1 MTRGRRLRAAAVAA
15 ALSLALAPGC
25 SSGDPVGSAAEPE
38 SSTGPT
44 TVASDIAPDGG
55 GNGGGSESSTAA
67 PVADPEHAVDPPG
80 KRTGTLVGP
89 DLRIY
94 SQQPLSDE
102 LVERIAGNRRVDRVE
117 RISLGD
123 FGVQN
128 GVITVAAVD
137 PATYRNY
144 TPYASAELQEVWDR
158 VAGGELAI
166 DKAVGKRLQD
176 EDGYLKLGN
185 DKDAARVHIGAYA
198 PQVPQVDAVV
208 NEKWGEALG
217 IESGNALLVYTGIH
231 SPRDVRKDLVRL
243 VGDEASVTILGPDLD
258 PGAIQTAVLTGG
270 SVADAVGTFRY
281 TVLGGGRIGPEQSWV
296 SANIR
301 TEPVPILGSMTCH
314 RVVFPQ
320 LRAALTEIQ
329 QRGLADELH
338 VDEYAGCFYP
348 RFIAGTQQLSLHSFG
363 IAFDVNVPGN
373 QRGTAGEIDRD
384 VVAIF
389 KRWGFAWGG
398 DWGYTDPMHFE
409 MNAIVDPE

>member
-1 MTRGRRLRAAAVAA
+1 MTRARRLRAVAA
-15 ALSLALAPGC
+15 PVALALALTTACTG
-25 SSGDPVGSAAEPE
+25 GDPVDAAGEPE
-38 SSTGPT
+38 GTSSAETRPAGEKSSTTDTP
-44 TVASDIAPDGG
+44 
-55 GNGGGSESSTAA
+55 A

-80 KRTGTLVGP
+80 RRTGTLVGP

-94 SQQPLSDE
+94 SKEPLGDD
-102 LVERIAGNRRVDRVE
+102 LVERIAGNRRVERVE

-166 DKAVGKRLQD
+166 DKAVGRKLQD
-176 EDGYLKLGN
+176 DEGYLKLGN
-185 DKDAARVHIGAYA
+185 DKDAAELHIGAFA

-208 NEKWGEALG
+208 NEKWGEDLG
-217 IESGNALLVYTGIH
+217 IEAGNALLVHTGIH
-231 SPRDVRKDLVRL
+231 SPREVRKDLVRL
-243 VGDEASVTILGPDLD
+243 VGDDASVTILGPNLN
-258 PGAIQTAVLTGG
+258 PGATQTAVLTGG
-270 SVADAVGTFRY
+270 SVAEAVGTFRY
-281 TVLGGGRIGPEQSWV
+281 TVLGGGRIAPEQSWV
-296 SANIR
+296 DANIR

-320 LRAALTEIQ
+320 LRAALLEIQ
-329 QRGLADELH
+329 QRGLADEINP
-338 VDEYAGCFYP
+338 DEYAGCFYP
-348 RFIAGTQQLSLHSFG
+348 RFIANTQQLSLHSFG
-363 IAFDVNVPGN
+363 IAFDINVPGN
-373 QRGTAGEIDRD
+373 QRGTVGEIDRD
-384 VVAIF
+384 VVSIF

-398 DWGYTDPMHFE
+398 DWSWTDPMHFE